1 MSEALKAGVIGLN
14 FGRKLAASGLKN
26 GSIDIRSCFSPFPNE
41 RDVFAADFGCGVS
54 QSVEELCASPEIEAV
69 IIAAPN
75 NEHASL
81 AWKAASAGKHVFVE
95 KPIANSVAEAREMIA
110 FCRRAGVKL
119 CVGHNNR
126 NYGSSAAIRRL
137 VREGAIGQP
146 ISVECHCGSSN
157 AFSLEPGNWR
167 RSDLACPSMALIQMG
182 IHMIDTM
189 RTVLGEVLSVSAHFE
204 NVMLDM
210 PNPDL
215 NATILEFESGAT
227 AVMVNTYIHN
237 DCYTIWHGS
246 EGVLRYMNWP
256 DEGRIERLDKLGHV
270 DESNHWIEF
279 EPVDSMALELLDFR
293 DAVRGDRE
301 PEVNGEEGLKS
312 LLPVAAAIESD
323 KLGRRVFID
332 ELM

>member
-1 MSEALKAGVIGLN
+1 MIGLN

-26 GSIDIRSCFSPFPNE
+26 GSIAIRSCYSPFPDE
-41 RDVFAADFGCGVS
+41 RGKFAADFGCGAVE
-54 QSVEELCASPEIEAV
+54 SVDELLAGDIEAV

-81 AWKAASAGKHVFVE
+81 AWKASSAGKHVFVE
-95 KPIANSVAEAREMIA
+95 KPICNSVAEAREMIA
-110 FCRRAGVKL
+110 FCRRAGIKL

-126 NYGSSAAIRRL
+126 NFGSSSKIRELFRS
-137 VREGAIGQP
+137 GAVGQP
-146 ISVECHCGSSN
+146 LSVECHCGSSN

-189 RTVLGEVLSVSAHFE
+189 RTVLGEVVSVSAHFE
-204 NVMLDM
+204 NVMLQM

-215 NATILEFESGAT
+215 NALILEFESGAT
-227 AVMVNTYIHN
+227 GVMINSYIHN

-246 EGVLRYMNWP
+246 EGVLRYMYWP
-256 DEGRIERLDKLGHV
+256 DDGKIERLDRLGHV
-270 DESNHWIEF
+270 DESDHWIGF
-279 EPVDSMALELLDFR
+279 EPVDSMGVELADFQA
-293 DAVRGDRE
+293 AVREDRE
-301 PEVNGEEGLKS
+301 PEVNGEEGLNN
-312 LLPVAAAIESD
+312 LLVVAAAIESD

-332 ELM
+332 ELF